1 MPPTLRRI
9 TAIVPLHLEVLAGRD
24 ALDRPVRWV
33 AVSELEDPTPFLEG
47 GELVLTTGM
56 RLSGGDAVPYVSR
69 LVARGV
75 TGLGFGVGLSHD
87 AVPPAFAEAAEAAG
101 LPLVEVPRATP
112 FIAIGKAVSDLLA
125 GEQYEEISRAFAA
138 QGRLTR
144 AALQRQGPV
153 AVVDRLAR
161 EIGGWALLLD
171 PAGDVRHAADATGRH
186 AGPGDKHAGP
196 GDSRG
201 AAGDW
206 AGEAA
211 RSLAPEIARLRSAP
225 SLASLA
231 LSTPDEH
238 VVVQP
243 LGRRGFFAVGSP
255 RPFSPVAHTVVNA
268 AGSLLTLALEQG
280 REQRSAAARVRS
292 AVLRLLLAGETR
304 AAAETLA
311 ALGLRLPGEPVT
323 VLACDT
329 SDPEALTEA
338 LTGAAPG
345 PRGASAA
352 VTTFTASWDELL
364 VVLAPDAHADE
375 VVALAAQHGRVGVSA
390 PGVEIVRSESRVD
403 SRMDSRV
410 EPAAAGPAD
419 RGASRPL
426 PATGPDRVSD
436 HVSDRVSD
444 RAFGRGPD
452 RLSDRI
458 PDRGPDR
465 VPDKALAATLDRAL
479 DQARRALVSASP
491 VARFSELAGRGLL
504 SLLDPAAA
512 ASFAAAILAPLREY
526 GSRAD
531 LVESLRAYLASN
543 GHWDAA
549 AQRLGVH
556 RHTLR
561 YRMKRVSELLGRD
574 LDDPAVRAELWIALC
589 L

>member
-1 MPPTLRRI
+1 MAPTLRRV
-9 TAIVPLHLEVLAGRD
+9 TAIVPLHLEVLAGRNG
-24 ALDRPVRWV
+24 LDRPVRWV

-56 RLSGGDAVPYVSR
+56 RLSGADAGPYVSR

-87 AVPPAFAEAAEAAG
+87 VVPPGFAEAAESAG
-101 LPLVEVPRATP
+101 LPLVEVPRDTP

-144 AALQRQGPV
+144 AALRRRGPV

-171 PAGDVRHAADATGRH
+171 PSGAVRHAADATGR
-186 AGPGDKHAGP
+186 AGPGGQGP
-196 GDSRG
+196 GGQGPGGRG
-201 AAGDW
+201 PGGHGPGQDGPVEDW
-206 AGEAA
+206 ARETA
-211 RSLAPEIARLRSAP
+211 RSLEPEIARLRSAP
-225 SLASLA
+225 SPASLA
-231 LSTPDEH
+231 LATPDEH

-255 RPFSPVAHTVVNA
+255 RPFSPIAHTVVNA

-280 REQRSAAARVRS
+280 REQRAAAAQVRA
-292 AVLRLLLAGETR
+292 AVLRLLLAGEAG
-304 AAAETLA
+304 AAARTLA
-311 ALGLRLPGEPVT
+311 ALGMRLPAEPVT
-323 VLACDT
+323 VLVCQT
-329 SDPEALTEA
+329 SDPDALTEA
-338 LTGAAPG
+338 LSGAAP
-345 PRGASAA
+345 AC
-352 VTTFTASWDELL
+352 FTAPWEGLL
-364 VVLAPDAHADE
+364 VVPAPDSYAEE
-375 VVALAAQHGRVGVSA
+375 VIALAARYGRVGAAA
-390 PGVEIVRSESRVD
+390 PGVDLSPGQGVRIGPGGAEAEAVGGAA
-403 SRMDSRV
+403 
-410 EPAAAGPAD
+410 PAAGGGP
-419 RGASRPL
+419 
-426 PATGPDRVSD
+426 
-436 HVSDRVSD
+436 
-444 RAFGRGPD
+444 
-452 RLSDRI
+452 RLD
-458 PDRGPDR
+458 
-465 VPDKALAATLDRAL
+465 LAVGL
-479 DQARRALVSASP
+479 DQARRALASASP
-491 VARFSELAGRGLL
+491 VARFTELAGQGLL
-504 SLLDPAAA
+504 SLLDPDAA

-574 LDDPAVRAELWIALC
+574 LDDPAVRAELWIALS